1 MRVILPLVVLA
12 SFVATTG
19 AFTSLLANSM
29 SKQPKR
35 STTTFRQLSVE
46 CDDSQCDLPD
56 LDTDFGASGVASVAD
71 RGASVFRNSVLTD
84 ADGNKVRLGDRMG
97 SGKSVVIFLRHLG

>member
-1 MRVILPLVVLA
+1 MRVIVPLVVLA
-12 SFVATTG
+12 SCVATTG
-19 AFTSLLANSM
+19 AFTSLLGIAVN
-29 SKQPKR
+29 KQLKQ
-35 STTTFRQLSVE
+35 SSSTFRQLSVE

-84 ADGNKVRLGDRMG
+84 ADGNKVRLGDMMG